1 MDFEER
7 GAGNGWWEDDLREN
21 EKLERTDEIDVDVD
35 KQGVSKSSAWWV
47 DFFGCNMRVIERR
60 NDALRFWNTV
70 DTECDMLG
78 VGLGALFLS
87 VTAAGVSR
95 TWTRLEVEK
104 NIFCI

>member
-1 MDFEER
+1 
-7 GAGNGWWEDDLREN
+7 
-21 EKLERTDEIDVDVD
+21 
-35 KQGVSKSSAWWV
+35 
-47 DFFGCNMRVIERR
+47 MRVIERR